1 MIISYNDYLKTG
13 PHQMEG
19 VILLSEND
27 QPVEK
32 ALVYITSGEEET
44 TTDEGGTFL
53 LKTWKGLPLEI
64 TIEHLEYQTAKYRW
78 EKCCGKIHIKLIKK

>member
-1 MIISYNDYLKTG
+1 
-13 PHQMEG
+13 MEG
-19 VILLSEND
+19 VILLSENE

-32 ALVYITSGEEET
+32 ALVYITSGDEET
-44 TTDEGGTFL
+44 TTDEGGTFS

-78 EKCCGKIHIKLIKK
+78 EKCCGKIRIKLIKK